1 MHAIM
6 ITLRLCESQP
16 YLPQAPH
23 TMNYSYDSYEDYE
36 LPLTITARI
45 HEQMDASELFEL
57 DCDEFDDS
65 EYRDSRDDS
74 ARLADRHY
82 C

>member
-1 MHAIM
+1 
-6 ITLRLCESQP
+6 
-16 YLPQAPH
+16 
-23 TMNYSYDSYEDYE
+23 MNYSYDSYEDYE
-36 LPLTITARI
+36 LPLYITARI
-45 HEQMDASELFEL
+45 HEQMDAAELLEL
-57 DCDEFDDS
+57 DFDEFDDS

>member
-1 MHAIM
+1 MSHSL
-6 ITLRLCESQP
+6 T
-16 YLPQAPH
+16 YPQAPH

-36 LPLTITARI
+36 LPLYITARI
-45 HEQMDASELFEL
+45 HEQMDAAELLEL
-57 DCDEFDDS
+57 DFDEFDDS
-65 EYRDSRDDS
+65 EYRDTRDDS